1 MCCKGLFLV
10 KISKR
15 LMLEG
20 FTKSLAN
27 IKANELFKGVN
38 YEKYCFL
45 VKKSIAYIF
54 RELLK

>member
-1 MCCKGLFLV
+1 M